1 MNIERRDPAIVLLLG
16 ILTCGFYLIYW
27 YLKMYEDVEAVTG
40 ETPTGNSFGLDLAL
54 VVITC
59 LVYGIWVD
67 YRLSQQLYAA
77 AVERQVPNATDTT
90 MPVLVLDIAQFV
102 TGGIAGMVTPMLHQE
117 QLNKIV
123 QAGA

>member
-16 ILTCGFYLIYW
+16 ILTCGLYLIYW
-27 YLKMYEDVEAVTG
+27 YMKMYEDVEAVTG
-40 ETPTGNSFGLDLAL
+40 ETPTGNSFGLDLAF
-54 VVITC
+54 VIITC
-59 LVYGIWVD
+59 MIYGIWVD

-77 AVERQVPNATDTT
+77 AVERQVPNATDTS
-90 MPVLVLDIAQFV
+90 MPVLILDIAQFV
-102 TGGIAGMVTPMLHQE
+102 TGGIAGFVTPMLHQE